1 MSKEL
6 VGNNG
11 CIFGS
16 YEYFSNLNSYYGFD
30 EFTNINYTYNYYGE
44 IIIIAEKIK
53 EILNEVNDD
62 LQKSACILSYIPYY
76 ERNDMINLIQ
86 GIANICDY
94 VKMPVSVAYSC
105 IQLLNL
111 YSTETRFR
119 SSASESEINSSI
131 DIIRNGGKN

>member
-11 CIFGS
+11 CIFGI

-53 EILNEVNDD
+53 EI
-62 LQKSACILSYIPYY
+62 
-76 ERNDMINLIQ
+76 
-86 GIANICDY
+86 
-94 VKMPVSVAYSC
+94 
-105 IQLLNL
+105 
-111 YSTETRFR
+111 
-119 SSASESEINSSI
+119 
-131 DIIRNGGKN
+131 